1 MHGLPRFAGLAL
13 SHTLRLSGV
22 VPSAPERFIERWIKM
37 KIKFITL
44 FITLIFFGCSTIPN
58 HQTFK
63 SDVENEDLYKT
74 ATEEMKA
81 LNEIKII
88 RILSSHYEETNE
100 RKIITIF
107 YVNDLNE
114 IKCKKIIIPNSH
126 Y

>member
-1 MHGLPRFAGLAL
+1 LKDG
-13 SHTLRLSGV
+13 
-22 VPSAPERFIERWIKM
+22 IKM

-44 FITLIFFGCSTIPN
+44 LITLIFFGCSTIPN

-63 SDVENEDLYKT
+63 SDVENADLYKT
-74 ATEEMKA
+74 ATEEMKV

-88 RILSSHYEETNE
+88 RILSSHYEETNKS
-100 RKIITIF
+100 RVITII

-114 IKCKKIIIPNSH
+114 INCKKIIMLNSH